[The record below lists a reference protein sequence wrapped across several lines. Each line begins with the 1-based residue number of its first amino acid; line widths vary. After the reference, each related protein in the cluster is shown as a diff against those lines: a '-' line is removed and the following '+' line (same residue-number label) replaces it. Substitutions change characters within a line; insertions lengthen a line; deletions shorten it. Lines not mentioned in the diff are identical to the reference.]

1 MTGLYLHRSQ
11 RIEALLSPL
20 GDGLRERPP
29 SDPFVAARV
38 VVGSRGMENWLRHG
52 IADTLGIC
60 ANIDFVFPGAFLGR
74 VRAAFDEAAV
84 ADDPWSPDLLAWPLV
99 DVLRTLADEE
109 PALATWRASLGARD
123 TVVGPD
129 AWRLARS
136 VADVFD
142 RYAWFRAEWCEA
154 WTRDLDV
161 PELVDLRA
169 AGWQRRAWR
178 ALVARLGPCPT
189 VASQR
194 TLPDKIA
201 AAASIPADLQQI
213 HVFGVTSLPP
223 ALLRVLSA
231 LAQRARVDI
240 YMPSASPLYWADDL
254 DARRARRPD
263 AQAQVATQNPVLT
276 AFGRVGRDAQHLLT
290 AIEAIDGVEAFEDDD
305 RDHALARVQADIAE
319 LASPPSERSLRP
331 VLKVDGSIQ
340 VHACHGALRQVE
352 ALRDTLLHLF
362 AAPESTL
369 EPRDVAVLTPDPD
382 TFIPLVLSVFASEP
396 GGPPP
401 IPVRATGRVATQL
414 DMVTDL
420 ALRLLLLADQR
431 ATHDDVSA
439 IVAMEGV
446 RTRFSLDED
455 DVIAAAATCARVG
468 IRWGRDGVHRVRHLG
483 TDEESNTWR
492 WGIDRLM
499 LGAIL
504 PEVPLHAP
512 QWAEAAPWDDME
524 GGEAQRMG
532 RYAHACL
539 SVLETARRFEAPSSL
554 PGWSDLLLAA
564 TEALLD
570 PAVSSKAGGHRGR
583 AAIDALARHGDS
595 VAEARTVHDVLE
607 RLAAPS
613 AAAEERAAGGTV
625 QVGALTPMRSVPY
638 RVVAV
643 LGLDDKAFPRVSE
656 PVPWDLVASRAR
668 VGDRNPRDEDRY
680 LFLEAMLAA
689 RDNFLLYGTARDA
702 QTNAVRPWATPLQ
715 EFVDALDTMYSD
727 ARGEGWAT
735 ASIIAHPVAPY
746 VPRVFATK
754 PLAAAAKAPWSFD
767 RVLLEATSRAREGVA
782 PRDLRGPVDGISFP
796 GVLDMSALARWVA
809 RPVTQYARET
819 LRIAAPFA
827 LDELN
832 DREPIAIDVRELLP
846 PLLESMRSDPA
857 LRALS
862 ERSEEGA
869 EERLHDAYL
878 ARARRRGVLPFG
890 GPGDAAFHG
899 AWRRTRALTAELADI
914 DAVSPERVRVAL
926 EVGDT
931 LVHGTVHDLRSK
943 RIVFVTPY
951 RLKNHDILE
960 QWVRVVV
967 LTAAGI
973 DLAGAT
979 MLGWEKEPTFVHLT
993 PPTAERARELLSA
1006 YIAMAKSASRQ
1017 ALPMTADA
1025 TYLWAYK
1032 PSVPALEDLWNPAR
1046 RPFPMTDEERLVR
1059 YVLGDALPFVDAS
1072 GAPLAA
1078 FTEGAAL
1085 LWRDLLT
1092 GADGLDKPAEGA

>member
-11 RIEALLSPL
+11 RIEALLKPL
-20 GDGLRERPP
+20 EEGLRARPP
-29 SDPFVAARV
+29 SDPFVAARII
-38 VVGSRGMENWLRHG
+38 VGSRGMENWLRHG

-60 ANIDFVFPGAFLGR
+60 ANIDFEFPGAFLGR
-74 VRAAFDEAAV
+74 VRAAFDEAAGM
-84 ADDPWSPDLLAWPLV
+84 DDPWSPDLLAWPLV
-99 DVLRTLADEE
+99 DVLRTLADDE

-123 TVVGPD
+123 AVVGPD
-129 AWRLARS
+129 AWRLARG

-161 PELVDLRA
+161 AELADLRA

-194 TLPDKIA
+194 TLPEKIA
-201 AAASIPADLQQI
+201 AAASIPADLQQV

-254 DARRARRPD
+254 EARRAKGPD

-290 AIEAIDGVEAFEDDD
+290 AIEAIDGLEAFGDDD
-305 RDHALARVQADIAE
+305 RDHGLARVQADIAD

-362 AAPESTL
+362 AASESTL

-396 GGPPP
+396 GGPPA

-420 ALRLLLLADQR
+420 ALRLLRLADQR
-431 ATHDDVSA
+431 ATFEEVSA

-446 RTRFSLDED
+446 RARFGLDED

-483 TDEESNTWR
+483 TDEDANSWR

-499 LGAIL
+499 LGAVL

-512 QWAEAAPWDDME
+512 HWADAAPWDDME

-539 SVLETARRFEAPSSL
+539 SVLETARCFEAPASL
-554 PGWSDLLLAA
+554 AAWSDLLLAA

-570 PAVSSKAGGHRGR
+570 PALNAKAGGHRGR
-583 AAIDALARHGDS
+583 AAIDALARLGET

-607 RLAAPS
+607 RLASPS
-613 AAAEERAAGGTV
+613 AAAEERSAGGTV

-656 PVPWDLVASRAR
+656 PVPWDLIASRAR
-668 VGDRNPRDEDRY
+668 IGDRNPRDEDRY

-702 QTNAVRPWATPLQ
+702 QTNAARPWATPLQ
-715 EFVDALDTMYSD
+715 ELVDALDTMYSD
-727 ARGEGWAT
+727 AEGDGWGT
-735 ASIIAHPVAPY
+735 ASIIPHPVAPY
-746 VPRVFATK
+746 VPRVFGTR
-754 PLAAAAKAPWSFD
+754 PLAAAAQAPWSFD
-767 RVLLEATSRAREGVA
+767 RVLLEATARSGEGAA

-796 GVLDMSALARWVA
+796 NVLDMRALARWVA

-827 LDELN
+827 LDELK

-857 LRALS
+857 LRALA
-862 ERSEEGA
+862 ERTEEGA

-899 AWRRTRALTAELADI
+899 AWRRTRALTAELAELD
-914 DAVSPERVRVAL
+914 SLTPERVRVAI
-926 EVGDT
+926 EVGET
-931 LVHGTVHDLRSK
+931 LIHGTVHDLRDR

-951 RLKNHDILE
+951 SLKYHDVVE
-960 QWVRVVV
+960 QWVRVVT
-967 LTAAGI
+967 LAAAGI

-979 MLGWEKEPTFVHLT
+979 MLGWEKEPTFIHLT
-993 PPTAERARELLSA
+993 PPTKERAMELLSA
-1006 YIAMAKSASRQ
+1006 YIAMARSASCR
-1017 ALPMTADA
+1017 ALPLTADA
-1025 TYLWAYK
+1025 TYQWSWK
-1032 PSVPALEDLWNPAR
+1032 PDVVALEALWNPPR
-1046 RPFPMTDEERLVR
+1046 RMYPMTDEERLVR
-1059 YVLGDALPFVDAS
+1059 YVLGDALPFVDEA
-1072 GAPLAA
+1072 GTPLTA

-1085 LWRDLLT
+1085 LWRDLMT
-1092 GADGLDKPAEGA
+1092 GAEGLKQPAGDA